1 MDATLQLLLST
12 ITSFI
17 ASIWAFP
24 CFLRISKDKGLV
36 DNPNPRKLQDRPVP
50 VIGGL
55 VVFFGMLCG
64 GLMFVALQMN
74 RPFEMSQSLDP
85 LLLGAGITLYV
96 GVLDDLS
103 GLKAWQ
109 RIVVEVLV
117 MLGLIYGSG
126 MCVDSLHG
134 LLGVEDFS
142 WWVGVPLTVF
152 AGVGIINAYNMVD
165 GVNGLSSGLC
175 ILCSIMLGII
185 SYRRVDYANSSLAFC
200 YAASLVVFF
209 VHNVFGKHS
218 KMFIGDGGTM
228 VMGLMVSWFTICVL
242 STENNESI
250 GRLALTGRELGLVP
264 MMLSVASV
272 PVFDTL
278 RVMTARIMRGDSPF
292 KADKRHLHHIFI
304 AVGLSH
310 AVTCFSEL
318 IITVVIV
325 LLWYLSFN
333 LGWSVNAQFAV
344 VLVSAVVLVW
354 GMYFYLNRI
363 VQYDK
368 DSWIR
373 RISDKT
379 HFGTKKW
386 WIRIQNWV
394 DRERPW

>member
-1 MDATLQLLLST
+1 MDASLQIVIST

-17 ASIWAFP
+17 AVKWAFP

-36 DNPNPRKLQDRPVP
+36 DNPNPRKLQDKPVP

-55 VVFFGMLCG
+55 VVFFGLLCG
-64 GLMFVALQMN
+64 CLMFVALQMN

-134 LLGVEDFS
+134 LFGVEDFS

-185 SYRRVDYANSSLAFC
+185 SYRRVDYANSALAFC

-209 VHNVFGKHS
+209 VHNVFGKRT

-228 VMGLMVSWFTICVL
+228 VMGLLVSWFTIRVL
-242 STENNESI
+242 STDNNESI
-250 GRLALTGRELGLVP
+250 EALGYGGKELGLVP

-272 PVFDTL
+272 PIFDTL
-278 RVMTARIMRGDSPF
+278 RVMTARIMKGGSPF
-292 KADKRHLHHIFI
+292 KADKRHLHHVFI

-344 VLVSAVVLVW
+344 VLISALVLVW

-363 VQYDK
+363 VQYNK

-373 RISDKT
+373 RVSDKT
-379 HFGTKKW
+379 HFGQKKW
-386 WIRIQNWV
+386 WIRIQTWV
-394 DRERPW
+394 DQERPW

>member
-185 SYRRVDYANSSLAFC
+185 SYRRVDYANSALAFC

-209 VHNVFGKHS
+209 VHNVFGKRS

-292 KADKRHLHHIFI
+292 KADKRPCTIYSL
-304 AVGLSH
+304 
-310 AVTCFSEL
+310 
-318 IITVVIV
+318 
-325 LLWYLSFN
+325 
-333 LGWSVNAQFAV
+333 
-344 VLVSAVVLVW
+344 
-354 GMYFYLNRI
+354 
-363 VQYDK
+363 
-368 DSWIR
+368 
-373 RISDKT
+373 
-379 HFGTKKW
+379 
-386 WIRIQNWV
+386 
-394 DRERPW
+394 PWD

>member
-17 ASIWAFP
+17 ASKWAFP

-74 RPFEMSQSLDP
+74 RPFEMSQSLAP

-126 MCVDSLHG
+126 MCIDSFHG
-134 LLGVEDFS
+134 LFGVNDFS

-185 SYRRVDYANSSLAFC
+185 SYRRVDYANSALAFC
-200 YAASLVVFF
+200 YGASLYVFF
-209 VHNVFGKHS
+209 VHNVFGKRT

-242 STENNESI
+242 STKNNESI

-310 AVTCFSEL
+310 AVTAFSEL
-318 IITVVIV
+318 LFTIVVV
-325 LLWYLSFN
+325 LLWFLSFYI
-333 LGWSVNAQFAV
+333 GWSVNAQFAV
-344 VLVSAVVLVW
+344 VLVSALVLVW

-394 DRERPW
+394 DQERPW

>member
-17 ASIWAFP
+17 ASKWAFP

-36 DNPNPRKLQDRPVP
+36 DNPNPRKLQNRPVP

-64 GLMFVALQMN
+64 GLMFDGLQRN
-74 RPFEMSQSLDP
+74 QPLEVTQKLTP

-109 RIVVEVLV
+109 RIVVEVLI

-126 MCVDSLHG
+126 MCIDSFHG
-134 LLGVEDFS
+134 LFGVNDFS

-165 GVNGLSSGLC
+165 GVNGLLSGLC
-175 ILCSIMLGII
+175 ILCSVMLGII
-185 SYRRVDYANSSLAFC
+185 SCKRADFANAALAFC
-200 YAASLVVFF
+200 YGASLYVFF
-209 VHNVFGKHS
+209 VHNVFGKRT

-292 KADKRHLHHIFI
+292 KADRRHLHHIFI

-310 AVTCFSEL
+310 AVTAFNEL
-318 IITVVIV
+318 LFTIVVV
-325 LLWYLSFN
+325 LLWFLSFYI
-333 LGWSVNAQFAV
+333 GWSVNAQFAV
-344 VLVSAVVLVW
+344 VLVSALALVW

-363 VQYDK
+363 VQYNK

-373 RISDKT
+373 RVSDRT
-379 HFGTKKW
+379 HFGQKKW
-386 WIRIQNWV
+386 WIRIQTWV
-394 DRERPW
+394 DQERPW